1 MRPERVV
8 DVTGSGPGG
17 GTVFGSGCLVGDG
30 LVLTARHVV
39 VDAASGRAARGLAVR
54 SLEDDRARPCE
65 VAWAGTDR
73 LDAALLRVVDPQ
85 GSRAGPVRW
94 GQVASATGKV
104 ACEAIGFPRAMAQTH
119 GPDAGTRDTERF
131 TGRVNAGTGL
141 LGGRLH
147 VSADDQ
153 VPERG
158 GWQGM
163 SGAALWAGELLIGVI
178 VADPPAWRARRLV
191 AEPVS
196 LLWAEPGFREAL
208 GPGAVLESVEFA
220 GPPRV
225 AASSPAY
232 LLRADAQTVRF
243 RSRVRELVSLTRWC
257 DGGGLR
263 VRLLTGPG
271 GQGKTR
277 LAEELCQRLEQTPD
291 PGPRVEE
298 RWFTTWWNDRPA
310 GGGHGRSRA
319 LERPDGP
326 VLVVLDY
333 AETRPDVVA
342 EVVGLAHRAAAAGAT
357 VRVLLL
363 ARSAGDWW
371 QRLME
376 SDGLLE
382 QVLDGALVEEL
393 APLETE
399 PGAVPVAYDE
409 ALADLDAALTTM
421 GWPHHPPSAVPPLD
435 DRAAGRFTGPGA
447 ALSLQMNALAALLG
461 EDAEPEPATGTRGP
475 VNSPRPP
482 DPPVEPGEGVGPGG
496 PVEEVI
502 LRHERRYWRNS
513 ARHHGLTL
521 TDLTLRRAVAVATLC
536 GASGEDQAVALLEQV
551 PRLGDQSE
559 DVRLALARWLRDLYP
574 PAGTPAPDRFRATP
588 PSPASPSGGPS
599 PGGWH
604 DGGPVDSAAHNAYWS
619 PLQPDRLAEHLVASM
634 VSECPGWLRQLAGHT
649 SPDQDFQALTVLAR
663 AWVRHHEILPEVVAM
678 IAAQPA
684 VAAIA
689 MRVATQSE
697 DPTVL
702 LSGLTALLRDT
713 GLPLLEATA
722 LADLLPQRT
731 RALSGFAVDI
741 TSSLAGMFERLAASA
756 PDTYLPILANVLN
769 KLSVRLGAAGRSEE
783 GLAANRRAASIYQR
797 LAEDHVHLAAFADA
811 LNNQSNLLGHL
822 GRHEEG
828 LATIRRTVEI
838 RERLVGTDP
847 DAASS
852 SALAN
857 SLTSMS
863 NILAS
868 LGRYEEGLITSRRAN
883 AIHERLAESA
893 PDAHL
898 PDLAA
903 SLNNLSIHL
912 GELGRYEE
920 GLAAILRAVEI
931 RERLAGTD
939 PDAHLPDLA
948 GSLSNLS
955 IRLGEL
961 GRHEEAL
968 APAER
973 ATRTYERLAETDPAA
988 YLPGLAYSLN
998 NLTTRLYLLSRY
1010 EEALVAGQ
1018 RAVQVCERLAEA
1030 APDAHLHHL
1039 AAALNNLSAPLRE
1052 LGRLDEGLAV
1062 VLRAVHVYEPQAA
1075 ANPDA
1080 HLHRLAGLLNNVADL
1095 AGELGRRD
1103 EAVAVLRRAI
1113 GIYEPLMETHPD
1125 RFSLDLFRCYLT
1137 GDKLAPIPDPRER
1150 ATLLISTLT
1159 IALDRGHEPMAEAA
1173 AQRLHDL
1180 HRTHPTEVT
1189 QTWRELTE
1197 TDPPDW
1203 LLQN

>member
-1 MRPERVV
+1 MRRPGRVV
-8 DVTGSGPGG
+8 DVTGCAPGG

-39 VDAASGRAARGLAVR
+39 VDAASGRAVEGLAVR
-54 SLEDDRARPCE
+54 SLEDDQAWPCE
-65 VAWAGTDR
+65 VTWAGSAR
-73 LDAALLRVVDPQ
+73 LDAALLRVVDPR
-85 GSRAGPVRW
+85 GLRAGPVRW

-104 ACEAIGFPRAMAQTH
+104 ACEAIGFPRAMEQTH
-119 GPDAGTRDTERF
+119 GPDAGVRDTERF
-131 TGRVNAGTGL
+131 TGNVNAGTGL

-178 VADPPAWRARRLV
+178 VEDPPAWRARRLV

-232 LLRADAQTVRF
+232 LLRADARAVRF
-243 RSRVRELVSLTRWC
+243 RSRVRELVSLTEWC
-257 DGGGLR
+257 GGGGLR

-277 LAEELCQRLEQTPD
+277 LAGELCRRLEQAPE
-291 PGPRVEE
+291 P
-298 RWFTTWWNDRPA
+298 WFTSWWNDGPA
-310 GGGHGRSRA
+310 VGEHGRSRA

-342 EVVGLAHRAAAAGAT
+342 EAVYSAHRAAAAGAT

-363 ARSAGDWW
+363 ARGAGDWW

-382 QVLDGALVEEL
+382 QVLDDALVEEL
-393 APLETE
+393 APLETD
-399 PGAVPVAYDE
+399 PGAVPVAYGE

-421 GWPHHPPSAVPPLD
+421 DWPHHPPSAVPPLD
-435 DRAAGRFTGPGA
+435 DRAPGRFTGPGA
-447 ALSLQMNALAALLG
+447 ALSLQMSALAALLG
-461 EDAEPEPATGTRGP
+461 DDTGPEPATGVRGP
-475 VNSPRPP
+475 VSSHR
-482 DPPVEPGEGVGPGG
+482 DPPVESGQRVDPGGQAEPGRPAKTGG

-536 GASGEDQAVALLEQV
+536 GAAGEDQAVALLEQV

-574 PAGTPAPDRFRATP
+574 PATPHAPAP
-588 PSPASPSGGPS
+588 PSPAYRTAPS
-599 PGGWH
+599 PGGRH
-604 DGGPVDSAAHNAYWS
+604 DGGPVASTAQNAYWS

-634 VSECPGWLRQLAGHT
+634 VNEFPGWLRHLAGHT
-649 SPDQDFQALTVLAR
+649 SAEQDYQALTVLAR
-663 AWVRHHEILPEVVAM
+663 AWVRHREIHAEVVGM

-689 MRVATQSE
+689 LRVATQSE
-697 DPTVL
+697 DPSVL

-713 GLPLLEATA
+713 DLPLLEAAA
-722 LADLLPQRT
+722 LVDLLPR
-731 RALSGFAVDI
+731 RSRVLSGFAVDI
-741 TSSLAGMFERLAASA
+741 TASLADMFERLPTSRL
-756 PDTYLPILANVLN
+756 DTYLPLLANILN
-769 KLSVRLGAAGRSEE
+769 KLSVRLSEAGRSEE
-783 GLAANRRAASIYQR
+783 GLTANRRATSIYQR
-797 LAEDHVHLAAFADA
+797 LAENHVHLAALADA
-811 LNNQSNLLGHL
+811 LNNQSNLLSEL
-822 GRHEEG
+822 GRHEEA
-828 LATIRRTVEI
+828 LATIRRAVEI
-838 RERLVGTDP
+838 RERLAGTDP
-847 DAASS
+847 DPS

-863 NILAS
+863 VILAL
-868 LGRYEEGLITSRRAN
+868 LGRHEEGLAASGRAN

-893 PDAHL
+893 PDTSL

-903 SLNNLSIHL
+903 SLNILSIHL
-912 GELGRYEE
+912 GELGRHEE
-920 GLAAILRAVEI
+920 ALAAIRRTVEI
-931 RERLAGTD
+931 RERLADTA
-939 PDAHLPDLA
+939 PDAHLPNLA
-948 GSLSNLS
+948 GSLAILS

-973 ATRTYERLAETDPAA
+973 ATRAYEHLAETDPAV
-988 YLPGLAYSLN
+988 YLPGLARALD
-998 NLTTRLYLLSRY
+998 NLTTRLVRLRQY
-1010 EEALVAGQ
+1010 EEALEAGQ
-1018 RAVQVCERLAEA
+1018 RAVHVYERLIEA
-1030 APDAHLHHL
+1030 APGAYPRHL
-1039 AAALNNLSAPLRE
+1039 AASLTNLSGPLHV
-1052 LGRLDEGLAV
+1052 LGRLEEALAA
-1062 VLRAVHVYEPQAA
+1062 VLRAVHVYEPLAEA
-1075 ANPDA
+1075 DPDA
-1080 HLHRLAGLLNNVADL
+1080 HLHHLAGLLTNVADL

-1103 EAVAVLRRAI
+1103 EALTALRRAI
-1113 GIYEPLMETHPD
+1113 GIYEPLTEAHPD
-1125 RFSLDLFRCYLT
+1125 RFAPDLFRCYLIA
-1137 GDKLAPIPDPRER
+1137 DELAPMTDPRER
-1150 ATLLISTLT
+1150 AALVITTLT
-1159 IALDRGHEPMAEAA
+1159 IGLDRGHEPLARAA
-1173 AQRLHDL
+1173 AQRLRHL
-1180 HRTHPTEVT
+1180 SRTHPIMVT
-1189 QTWRELTE
+1189 QAWHELMETE
-1197 TDPPDW
+1197 PPDW
-1203 LLQN
+1203 LLQD